1 MLRVESCW
9 PTTPCTQTGGE
20 KGMLVMLKRNLVG
33 LGGTEY
39 TVSAI
44 NQAAALAMANDAEV
58 TGVSIIDEGR
68 LTYSG
73 PVPIGGGY

>member
-1 MLRVESCW
+1 
-9 PTTPCTQTGGE
+9 
-20 KGMLVMLKRNLVG
+20 MLKRILVG

-39 TVSAI
+39 TVTAI
-44 NQAAALAMANDAEV
+44 KQAVALAIAHDAEV

-73 PVPIGGGY
+73 PVPIGEWALRSRTRQRPPGKGEGTW